1 MICSSQRNQ
10 DDSYVLARLFLSRLV
25 RESGV
30 GVRLFFPLSFAACLA
45 FACLWAGVAIVTWL
59 ASPAFLNLIIQDE
72 ASSVSVWSHHC
83 LPFSCQVCLVCQK
96 YRG

>member
-25 RESGV
+25 RESRV

-45 FACLWAGVAIVTWL
+45 FACLCVPLGGRRDCYM
-59 ASPAFLNLIIQDE
+59 ASESGFPQSDH
-72 ASSVSVWSHHC
+72 S
-83 LPFSCQVCLVCQK
+83 
-96 YRG
+96 R